1 MLQRH
6 WYYEH
11 RTDCVNGN
19 PGRSAIREKLRKR
32 RLADLRTGCQEAA
45 SHVTTN
51 LLREL
56 ETGRWRCKPQGC
68 HLRMGLPSSISKHL
82 KRVRSN
88 IKPQGL
94 PHNLGVGRLLLD
106 LGLGKPGLRSIYGI
120 ELRLGRILHQKV
132 TLLQIMY
139 FIHFISTML

>member
-1 MLQRH
+1 MPRGGFTCDNKFI
-6 WYYEH
+6 EG
-11 RTDCVNGN
+11 TGN
-19 PGRSAIREKLRKR
+19 WT
-32 RLADLRTGCQEAA
+32 LAVQTSRMPSLAQ
-45 SHVTTN
+45 N
-51 LLREL
+51 
-56 ETGRWRCKPQGC
+56 
-68 HLRMGLPSSISKHL
+68 HLCIGLPSSISKHL